1 MNETNLESRAKME
14 QSKKIKVP
22 LFKVP
27 TPHSIIKQALTITKN
42 PFPWV
47 KAFSAGIAAFLP
59 VFIGLLFGN
68 IQYGLLAG
76 MGSFTYLYVF
86 TIPYAQRAKKL
97 FSVVLGLTFVVALGS
112 ISAPYPL
119 ISAILMGMIGA
130 FVVFVFGALK
140 IPGPSAI
147 FFILVFAMTTGM
159 PVHPELAL
167 LRASLAFLGGG
178 LSMLIAMLGWLF
190 NPHGPEIRVVQRVY
204 RELAAFLDSVG
215 TDLFHQARHR
225 TLLAMKEAEDTL
237 AAGYI
242 PWRVTDLFKR
252 LYVVNNH
259 ASIIY
264 MYITEHFAN
273 QSSKVP
279 LELSASVRKLANS
292 LDPNYESDGKKI
304 LQPEQMDQSTARLF
318 SIIYDADAVLNEPN
332 SKINQVIRISKP
344 SLKTIFGGAFDK
356 NSIVFIT
363 SLRYGVI
370 LTIAAIVAYLF
381 EFQRAYWV
389 PLSCAAVMSGAT
401 IVATYHRAIQRLVG
415 TIVGILIASF
425 VLSFEPEGLLIA
437 FLIFLLTFITELF
450 IVRNYALAALFFTP
464 NALIMAES
472 TSLGHSF
479 SYFASARIVDV
490 LIGSMIGLIGV
501 LFVGRRSASRR
512 LPHLISKTIRSQA
525 QFLYLLFSGKSSLT
539 AVKTKEQLKMQTNLT
554 NLKIIY
560 STALG
565 EIPIN
570 KQVVDY
576 YWPVIFCIEQLSYL
590 LEACPK
596 SSKCPVL
603 SDEKLAQLLLVFESM
618 ATATNRFQLPA
629 KKYIPK
635 IEGFSSIEKEI
646 TLLQNALLMGERISV

>member
-1 MNETNLESRAKME
+1 
-14 QSKKIKVP
+14 
-22 LFKVP
+22 
-27 TPHSIIKQALTITKN
+27 
-42 PFPWV
+42 
-47 KAFSAGIAAFLP
+47 
-59 VFIGLLFGN
+59 
-68 IQYGLLAG
+68 

-86 TIPYAQRAKKL
+86 NVPYAQRAKKL
-97 FSVVLGLTFVVALGS
+97 FSVVLGMTFVVALGS

-119 ISAILMGMIGA
+119 VSAILMGMIGA

-147 FFILVFAMTTGM
+147 FFVLVFAMTTGM
-159 PVHPELAL
+159 PVHPELAF

-178 LSMLIAMLGWLF
+178 LSMLIALIGWFL
-190 NPHGPEIRVVQRVY
+190 NPHGPEVSVVQRVY

-215 TDLFHQARHR
+215 TDTFHQARHT
-225 TLLAMKEAEDTL
+225 TLLEMKEAEDTL

-259 ASIIY
+259 ANMIY

-273 QSSKVP
+273 RSSKIP

-292 LDPNYESDGKKI
+292 LDPNHESDTKKI
-304 LQPEQMDQSTARLF
+304 LQPEQMDEATAQLF
-318 SIIYDADAVLNEPN
+318 SKIYDADAVLNEPN

-344 SLKTIFGGAFDK
+344 SLKSIFWGALDK

-370 LTIAAIVAYLF
+370 LTIAAIVAYLLG
-381 EFQRAYWV
+381 FQRAYWV

-425 VLSFEPEGLLIA
+425 VLSFEPEGFLIA
-437 FLIFLLTFITELF
+437 VFIFLLTFITELF
-450 IVRNYALAALFFTP
+450 IVRNYGLAAFFFTP

-501 LFVGRRSASRR
+501 LFVGSRSASSR

-525 QFLYLLFSGKSSLT
+525 QFLYLLFSGKGSGLT
-539 AVKTKEQLKMQTNLT
+539 AKETKEQLKMKTNLS
-554 NLKIIY
+554 NLKTIY

-570 KQVVDY
+570 KQAVGY

-603 SDEKLAQLLLVFESM
+603 SDENLAQLLLVFESM
-618 ATATNRFQLPA
+618 ATATNHYQLPA

-635 IEGFSSIEKEI
+635 IEGFSNIQKEI
-646 TLLQNALLMGERISV
+646 TLLQNALLIGEKTSV

>member
-1 MNETNLESRAKME
+1 
-14 QSKKIKVP
+14 
-22 LFKVP
+22 
-27 TPHSIIKQALTITKN
+27 
-42 PFPWV
+42 
-47 KAFSAGIAAFLP
+47 
-59 VFIGLLFGN
+59 
-68 IQYGLLAG
+68 
-76 MGSFTYLYVF
+76 
-86 TIPYAQRAKKL
+86 
-97 FSVVLGLTFVVALGS
+97 
-112 ISAPYPL
+112 
-119 ISAILMGMIGA
+119 
-130 FVVFVFGALK
+130 
-140 IPGPSAI
+140 
-147 FFILVFAMTTGM
+147 MTTGM

-167 LRASLAFLGGG
+167 LRASLAFLGGA

-190 NPHGPEIRVVQRVY
+190 NPHGPEVRVVQRVY

-259 ASIIY
+259 ASMIY
-264 MYITEHFAN
+264 MYITEHFAK
-273 QSSKVP
+273 QSLKIPS
-279 LELSASVRKLANS
+279 ELSASVRKLANS
-292 LDPNYESDGKKI
+292 LDPKHERDFNKI
-304 LQPEQMDQSTARLF
+304 LQPEQMDQATARLF

-344 SLKTIFGGAFDK
+344 SLKTIFLGALDK

-472 TSLGHSF
+472 TTLGHSF

-501 LFVGRRSASRR
+501 LFVGRRSASSR

-525 QFLYLLFSGKSSLT
+525 QFLYLLFSGKSGLT

-554 NLKIIY
+554 NLKTIY

-570 KQVVDY
+570 KQAVDY

-603 SDEKLAQLLLVFESM
+603 SDENLAQLLLVFESM

-646 TLLQNALLMGERISV
+646 THLQNALLMGERISV